1 MRMTAVDIIKIILP
15 KTDSAK
21 EFMRLVG
28 ECSQIADKS
37 LVGILTSTLTTMKFD
52 DSHTM
57 HEHVIEMINIAVRL
71 KTLGMTVNENF
82 LV

>member
-37 LVGILTSTLTTMKFD
+37 LVGIYL
-52 DSHTM
+52 SHFLYFWGLNFVFLSFRDTFFSIM
-57 HEHVIEMINIAVRL
+57 GRRKVKKNI
-71 KTLGMTVNENF
+71 MTNMPIC
-82 LV
+82 